1 MSFRRVIGTAVVL
14 GLSAAFLLALL
25 AIADIYSF
33 EYRALAALLGWKG
46 LFVAGLVFVAL
57 AVVWSWSFSASLGRD
72 YHWRTPALVLVAM
85 GAVAAVWLIDWMF
98 LERPVSL
105 RFVGPE
111 KTSGEVVLPAHVTQD
126 FEGFSIVRAITSPQG
141 RQVAKAMYA
150 RIWLTNK
157 EIHVANPIGSTI
169 DKYAAR
175 YDVEPVVLFHIAY
188 LHSFW
193 GEATSGPVPF
203 LRAMTSEGIRD
214 VVQIHLPGW
223 FVESGLR
230 RKLISGDLLQRLAGP
245 NVGFKLRYAL
255 HKATLDVSA
264 QPYELNL
271 LSDVLLVLREYPDEF
286 RDVLGYSGADPV
298 RSALRRSYEAIGAAT
313 LQKPYEFP
321 YRITPFDASYYSAN
335 RKDVKKFVRAAYYAS
350 VADFDLAT
358 RMAALL
364 VVYQRDYY
372 RKALGEEVWAGLPDY
387 QRAAM
392 LGMTRD
398 ILTTGV
404 GHLAYNVYALPEMN
418 CTPVEFVAR
427 SAVEDPGFAEVA
439 KEVVW
444 RPTDFALLWGGTT
457 TKLEV
462 MSEVWQ
468 TFKGQAMPGI
478 PARSSAAASLTEV
491 LRRQ

>member
-72 YHWRTPALVLVAM
+72 YHWRTPALVLAAM

-169 DKYAAR
+169 NKCACGR
-175 YDVEPVVLFHIAY
+175 RKPVVLFHIAY

-193 GEATSGPVPF
+193 GEATCRVRCHSSGT
-203 LRAMTSEGIRD
+203 MTFRGHSQHRSNTPSLDGSSR
-214 VVQIHLPGW
+214 VAC
-223 FVESGLR
+223 
-230 RKLISGDLLQRLAGP
+230 AG
-245 NVGFKLRYAL
+245 
-255 HKATLDVSA
+255 S
-264 QPYELNL
+264 
-271 LSDVLLVLREYPDEF
+271 
-286 RDVLGYSGADPV
+286 
-298 RSALRRSYEAIGAAT
+298 
-313 LQKPYEFP
+313 
-321 YRITPFDASYYSAN
+321 
-335 RKDVKKFVRAAYYAS
+335 
-350 VADFDLAT
+350 
-358 RMAALL
+358 
-364 VVYQRDYY
+364 
-372 RKALGEEVWAGLPDY
+372 
-387 QRAAM
+387 
-392 LGMTRD
+392 
-398 ILTTGV
+398 
-404 GHLAYNVYALPEMN
+404 
-418 CTPVEFVAR
+418 
-427 SAVEDPGFAEVA
+427 
-439 KEVVW
+439 
-444 RPTDFALLWGGTT
+444 
-457 TKLEV
+457 
-462 MSEVWQ
+462 
-468 TFKGQAMPGI
+468 
-478 PARSSAAASLTEV
+478 
-491 LRRQ
+491 